1 MLQPIRHLSQ
11 NMRPYL
17 QVLILLVFFLAGAQP
32 PASAAE
38 SEKRFA
44 LVVGNASYEAHTL
57 ATAANDADLIAR
69 TLQAAGF
76 EVIHSR
82 DLKREALHQ
91 AFNNFLDKLSNAGPG
106 SIAFVYFAG
115 YGLQSE
121 GENYLLPV
129 DARIA
134 VASDLPRY
142 GVRLSDIAHRL
153 AALRSRA
160 SIIVLDAARQSPF
173 VVDAAPPAAGLS
185 WLEPEANT
193 LIAFNAAPGML
204 SPDTAQGY
212 GPYARALAE
221 MVKEAGFALPE
232 TFVRVRLRVHEL
244 TRGAQVPWH
253 SWNFDQQPVLSER
266 PVDQLQ
272 RARLLERETWFRSQ
286 TMASLGPQD
295 AYFSALIRDNF
306 DAYADFLADHGRDPL
321 SKRILAMLAVRR
333 EAITWRRTCQADVS
347 ESYWTYL
354 ERYPAGAH
362 IADARRRLEKLGA
375 SVRLPAKFRR
385 LEYDVPPPL
394 PNELGYSGPSAL
406 SLADAAFLPEPGPGP
421 RDIIG
426 DPPEFVLS
434 AAARPVASDPPL
446 MIPVPPTASSRTGQR
461 DNPLVDF
468 DTTQMRPSIDDRP
481 VNADLA
487 PVRPSASVAAKA
499 GPTGQPDKVVA
510 PTIPRGPV
518 LSAGL
523 PSWAILDPVRAVNAG
538 VGSGPVPGTAALPA
552 WTDQGLIPS
561 DQITPSSGEPMWTG
575 SLAGSGPAFPTPT
588 RLAQRGRRWVM
599 LTRENAIPLP
609 LARPGDRSRTWAQS
623 QARISG
629 AASSASPI
637 THAARSVDTSGG
649 EVRPSQATVP
659 ATTTPKPRPV
669 RPSPISKPANA
680 RAGSPGGTSSAATTG
695 SR

>member
-17 QVLILLVFFLAGAQP
+17 QVLILLAFFLAGAQP

-57 ATAANDADLIAR
+57 VTPANDADLITR

-76 EVIHSR
+76 EVTHFR

-91 AFNNFLDKLSNAGPG
+91 AFNDFLDKLSNAGPE

-121 GENYLLPV
+121 GENYLLPI

-134 VASDLPRY
+134 VASDLSRY
-142 GVRLSDIAHRL
+142 GLRLSDIAHRL

-173 VVDAAPPAAGLS
+173 VIDAAPPAAGLS
-185 WLEPEANT
+185 WPEPEANT

-244 TRGAQVPWH
+244 TKGAQVPWH

-266 PVDQLQ
+266 PFDQLQ
-272 RARLLERETWFRSQ
+272 RARLLERETWIRSQ
-286 TMASLGPQD
+286 AMAALGPQD

-321 SKRILAMLAVRR
+321 SKRILAMLSVRR
-333 EAITWRRTCQADVS
+333 EAITWQRTCQADAP
-347 ESYWTYL
+347 EAYWTYL
-354 ERYPAGAH
+354 ERYPSGAH
-362 IADARRRLEKLGA
+362 VADARRRLGKLGA
-375 SVRLPAKFRR
+375 SVGLPAKFRR
-385 LEYDVPPPL
+385 VEYDIPPPL
-394 PNELGYSGPSAL
+394 PDELGYSGLSAL
-406 SLADAAFLPEPGPGP
+406 PLADAAFLPEPGPGP

-426 DPPEFVLS
+426 DPPELALRS
-434 AAARPVASDPPL
+434 AAARPIGNDPPVT
-446 MIPVPPTASSRTGQR
+446 IPVPPTGPSNPSASGQH
-461 DNPLVDF
+461 DNSTFDF
-468 DTTQMRPSIDDRP
+468 DTAKMRPSIDDRP
-481 VNADLA
+481 VNADLV
-487 PVRPSASVAAKA
+487 PVRPSSSFAAKA
-499 GPTGQPDKVVA
+499 EPIGELDNRVVA
-510 PTIPRGPV
+510 LTRPQEPV
-518 LSAGL
+518 FSARL
-523 PSWAILDPVRAVNAG
+523 PFWTNLDPLRAATAG
-538 VGSGPVPGTAALPA
+538 ADASSVPGSAALPA
-552 WTDQGLIPS
+552 WTSKGLIPS
-561 DQITPSSGEPMWTG
+561 DQTTSSSEEPMWTG
-575 SLAGSGPAFPTPT
+575 ALAGSAPALPAPT
-588 RLAQRGRRWVM
+588 RLEQRGRRWVM
-599 LTRENAIPLP
+599 LTRESAIPLP
-609 LARPGDRSRTWAQS
+609 LARPGEHSRHLAQS
-623 QARISG
+623 RARNPG
-629 AASSASPI
+629 GASSASPI
-637 THAARSVDTSGG
+637 AHLARSAETSGRAVG
-649 EVRPSQATVP
+649 PSQATAAATAPKQRP
-659 ATTTPKPRPV
+659 AKPT
-669 RPSPISKPANA
+669 IA
-680 RAGSPGGTSSAATTG
+680 RAGSPAGTSPAATTG